1 MENKNIYLRYIE
13 VGFEV
18 LAVLISIIA
27 MMVLISKGFSEPAF
41 SLEVKNYFIKVS
53 IGAIGVVLSIWGIV
67 TGFIKLN
74 KLISIGLLAIATIIF
89 FFSSKY
95 FILSGVITLALIIEK
110 VITLYKEKN
119 NKEIVENINAISVDE
134 EE

>member
-110 VITLYKEKN
+110 VIMLYKEKN
-119 NKEIVENINAISVDE
+119 NTEIVENISAISVDE